1 MQNVIY
7 MKIVQK
13 FFNFLFSW
21 KIGVLLQI
29 ALTIFAG
36 CYYKIGAS
44 SITVFALIGAICY
57 SVAMLLGMGIIH
69 SFLGLFK
76 KDGKKFMWIYL
87 PFLILEFIR
96 CSVELRT
103 AYIHNKPVDIFV
115 SIVYTFAFGHTSIAL
130 AYFISTTKIVSTP
143 TRALLKMRNYLK

>member
-76 KDGKKFMWIYL
+76 
-87 PFLILEFIR
+87 
-96 CSVELRT
+96 
-103 AYIHNKPVDIFV
+103 
-115 SIVYTFAFGHTSIAL
+115 
-130 AYFISTTKIVSTP
+130 
-143 TRALLKMRNYLK
+143 